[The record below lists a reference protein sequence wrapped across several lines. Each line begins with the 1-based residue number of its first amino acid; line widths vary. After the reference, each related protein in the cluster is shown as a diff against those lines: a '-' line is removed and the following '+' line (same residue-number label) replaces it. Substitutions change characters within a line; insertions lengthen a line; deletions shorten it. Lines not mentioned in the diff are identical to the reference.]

1 MSNQNA
7 TPKALQQEALQQL
20 HETIAHLI
28 AHHGSGIITD
38 LEFVYAVGSAGVD
51 AKLALYKAQQ
61 PIYNADLTG
70 LIDVNTGLKY

>member
-1 MSNQNA
+1 MSNQDA

-51 AKLALYKAQQ
+51 AKLAFYKAQQ
-61 PIYNADLTG
+61 PIHKADLTG